1 MDQEQLL
8 QKALPLLG
16 GRENVSRTAV
26 RSDGL
31 YITVKDAGV
40 VDLETLGTLEGVEKT
55 EYSRNRIVLKQ
66 KGESLPKEGPD
77 MAKKKL
83 NYSKVAENIIA
94 NVGGKENISSVRHC
108 ITRVRFRLKDEGK
121 ADDSIVKDLEGV
133 ISVVHGGGE
142 YMVVIGDAVADVYE
156 AVCNQLGMAGGVA
169 EEGKDQQDKTNPALK
184 LLNTVVASIGP
195 CLNLIC
201 AGGIVKGLLSLLEMS
216 SMVPAG
222 TGMHTLI
229 TAIGDGMFFFL
240 PVFLGMNLAKTLK
253 GDPFLGALIGA
264 ILCYPA
270 INGTDL
276 QILGI
281 NFNYTY
287 TSTFLP
293 VLAVVAVAVPLAK
306 FLKRIMPRAVA
317 NFLVPAVTLLI
328 VIPLGYTLI
337 GPAVAMVGNLAN
349 MGITS
354 LMNAAPVVAGAVFG
368 GLYQVMVLFGVH
380 SALTSFSFIS
390 LLEGNPDVIMA
401 IGCTVSFAQIGVVL
415 AMYLKS
421 RDEELKGIAL
431 PAFLSGIF
439 GVTEP
444 AIYGVTLPRIKM
456 FVLSCIGGAVCGAF
470 ISLTGTTMYQ
480 FTGLGVFAILGLLSP
495 ETPKVVMAILCA
507 VVPFVF
513 SFLAGF
519 VLYKEEIVS
528 EDASDQGKTIRGR
541 AEIEAPVAGQIV
553 PLSEVPDETFSG
565 GMLGHGFAVEP
576 TEGKVYAPFDG
587 VCEMMFDTLHAMG
600 LRSDQG
606 VALLIHVGLETVSL
620 NGKPFTAH
628 VKSGDRITRGQLLLE
643 FDMDAIRAAGC
654 PLITPVL
661 VTNEDET
668 GSVTVEEDRLIVG
681 A

>member
-26 RSDGL
+26 RSDDL

-55 EYSRNRIVLKQ
+55 EYSRNRIALRQ
-66 KGESLPKEGPD
+66 KEESLPKEGPD

-195 CLNLIC
+195 CLNLVC

-222 TGMHTLI
+222 TGMHTL
-229 TAIGDGMFFFL
+229 
-240 PVFLGMNLAKTLK
+240 
-253 GDPFLGALIGA
+253 
-264 ILCYPA
+264 
-270 INGTDL
+270 
-276 QILGI
+276 
-281 NFNYTY
+281 
-287 TSTFLP
+287 
-293 VLAVVAVAVPLAK
+293 
-306 FLKRIMPRAVA
+306 
-317 NFLVPAVTLLI
+317 
-328 VIPLGYTLI
+328 
-337 GPAVAMVGNLAN
+337 
-349 MGITS
+349 
-354 LMNAAPVVAGAVFG
+354 
-368 GLYQVMVLFGVH
+368 
-380 SALTSFSFIS
+380 
-390 LLEGNPDVIMA
+390 IMA

-507 VVPFVF
+507 VVPFAF

-528 EDASDQGKTIRGR
+528 EDASDQGKTIQGR

-643 FDMDAIRAAGC
+643 FDMDAIRVAGC
-654 PLITPVL
+654 SLITPVL
-661 VTNEDET
+661 VTNEGET

>member
-1 MDQEQLL
+1 
-8 QKALPLLG
+8 
-16 GRENVSRTAV
+16 
-26 RSDGL
+26 
-31 YITVKDAGV
+31 
-40 VDLETLGTLEGVEKT
+40 
-55 EYSRNRIVLKQ
+55 
-66 KGESLPKEGPD
+66 

-169 EEGKDQQDKTNPALK
+169 EEGKDQQDKTNPAVK
-184 LLNTVVASIGP
+184 LLNMVVASIGP

-317 NFLVPAVTLLI
+317 NFLVL
-328 VIPLGYTLI
+328 
-337 GPAVAMVGNLAN
+337 
-349 MGITS
+349 
-354 LMNAAPVVAGAVFG
+354 
-368 GLYQVMVLFGVH
+368 
-380 SALTSFSFIS
+380 
-390 LLEGNPDVIMA
+390 
-401 IGCTVSFAQIGVVL
+401 CTVDIW
-415 AMYLKS
+415 Y
-421 RDEELKGIAL
+421 I
-431 PAFLSGIF
+431 
-439 GVTEP
+439 
-444 AIYGVTLPRIKM
+444 
-456 FVLSCIGGAVCGAF
+456 
-470 ISLTGTTMYQ
+470 
-480 FTGLGVFAILGLLSP
+480 
-495 ETPKVVMAILCA
+495 
-507 VVPFVF
+507 
-513 SFLAGF
+513 
-519 VLYKEEIVS
+519 
-528 EDASDQGKTIRGR
+528 
-541 AEIEAPVAGQIV
+541 
-553 PLSEVPDETFSG
+553 
-565 GMLGHGFAVEP
+565 
-576 TEGKVYAPFDG
+576 
-587 VCEMMFDTLHAMG
+587 
-600 LRSDQG
+600 
-606 VALLIHVGLETVSL
+606 
-620 NGKPFTAH
+620 
-628 VKSGDRITRGQLLLE
+628 
-643 FDMDAIRAAGC
+643 
-654 PLITPVL
+654 
-661 VTNEDET
+661 
-668 GSVTVEEDRLIVG
+668 
-681 A
+681 